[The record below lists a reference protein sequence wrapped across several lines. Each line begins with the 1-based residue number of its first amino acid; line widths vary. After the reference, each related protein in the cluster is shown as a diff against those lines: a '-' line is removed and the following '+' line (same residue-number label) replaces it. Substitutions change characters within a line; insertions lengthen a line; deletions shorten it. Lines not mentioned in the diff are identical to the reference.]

1 MTQTKIAIVTGGG
14 TGIGKAIAKALL
26 ANDHSVVLVGRR
38 AEVLDAAVAELGA
51 GASAFQ
57 ADISQP
63 EAVTKLFEN
72 VVAQHGRLDLLVNN
86 AGTGA
91 PVVPFE
97 DLAFADW
104 QRVVDANLTGVFL
117 CMQAAFR
124 VMKAQSPMGGR
135 IINNG
140 SISATTPRPLS
151 SPYTATK
158 HGVLGLTK
166 AGALDGR
173 PYDIAVGQID
183 IGNAATAMTGQ
194 IQAGAL
200 QANGSVAPEPTIDV
214 AEVGRAVVYMASLP
228 LTANVL
234 NLTVMATKMP
244 FVGRG

>member
-1 MTQTKIAIVTGGG
+1 MTPSRIAIVTGGG
-14 TGIGKAIAKALL
+14 TGIGKAIATALL
-26 ANDHSVVLVGRR
+26 AHDHSVVLVGRR
-38 AEVLDAAVAELGA
+38 AKVLDAAVAELGA

-57 ADISQP
+57 ADISDP
-63 EAVTKLFEN
+63 DAVTKLFES

-151 SPYTATK
+151 APYTATK

-183 IGNAATAMTGQ
+183 IGNAATAMTGV
-194 IQAGAL
+194 IQSGAL
-200 QANGSVAPEPTIDV
+200 QANGSVAAEPTIDV
-214 AEVGRAVVYMASLP
+214 AEVARAVVYMASLP

-234 NLTVMATKMP
+234 NMTVMATKMP